1 MLKLLLAF
9 YFALPVLKVDV
20 FSGEKV
26 GIIYIND
33 EEGLTGE
40 VEKCLELGLDK
51 YSPSKPGSSLLNLSS
66 G

>member
-1 MLKLLLAF
+1 MV
-9 YFALPVLKVDV
+9 YV
-20 FSGEKV
+20 FSGEKA

-40 VEKCLELGLDK
+40 VEKCFELLGLDM